1 MAWIAELC
9 LYYAHIKG
17 RWGGVMLGLFGKKSD
32 HPLADIKSAQ
42 QILEEVPKTDSL
54 NAVQEITGWIESIV
68 ELADEFRLDHELAVL
83 RMFDEAAQPHVRKLM
98 RDYFTVQP
106 LSKFQEN
113 RLWTVLNT
121 FYTHS
126 ELAHYDVLTRYRDG
140 GRGAAAIKTELGL
153 LGVRGIAALG
163 GRLKMAVARYA
174 LVDAALW
181 KHLSDFYSHAETN
194 EYQHNAV
201 PLYPGVSG
209 NTSVAQE
216 FTALLTWYGVS
227 AGVLSPLQ
235 EHITERLIS
244 YAAKGLR
251 LDDQYNGNAL
261 FVFDLSQPTPPMRL
275 AGDATIHPSLRFMS
289 VDDGLK
295 LLNNLQK
302 TLEKGVVPDDVSF
315 CGATYEADLV
325 REILHRLIDNL
336 TQPLP
341 TRRNP
346 RRKINVNLKVANGF
360 FKMLEKADV
369 GLNFMSEEESEV
381 WEVEDISATGF
392 RSVVPVPRADGIK
405 IGSLIG
411 SKPENVKNWG
421 AGIVR
426 RLSRD
431 DKNNLHIG
439 VEVLSTQIVGVS
451 LADRVIEEGVEKDIE
466 VAMYLNRPADTSG
479 EAWLLMKPNS
489 FSPNHSMNMEMDGKT
504 FLLLPL
510 ALVESG
516 DDYDLARYR
525 RMEHDSTAVE

>member
-1 MAWIAELC
+1 
-9 LYYAHIKG
+9 
-17 RWGGVMLGLFGKKSD
+17 MLGIFGKKSD

-42 QILEEVPKTDSL
+42 QILDEVPKNDSL

-113 RLWTVLNT
+113 RLWTVLNA

-126 ELAHYDVLTRYRDG
+126 ELAHHDVLSRYRNG
-140 GRGAAAIKTELGL
+140 GRGASVIKPELAI
-153 LGVRGIAALG
+153 LGVRGITALS

-174 LVDAALW
+174 LVEPALW
-181 KHLSDFYSHAETN
+181 NHLSEFFGHAETH

-201 PLYPGVSG
+201 PLYPGVVG

-216 FTALLTWYGVS
+216 FGAVLAWYGVS

-235 EHITERLIS
+235 EHVTERLIS
-244 YAAKGLR
+244 YAGKGLR
-251 LDDQYNGNAL
+251 LDEQYNGNAL
-261 FVFDLSQPTPPMRL
+261 FIFDLTQPTPPMRL
-275 AGDATIHPSLRFMS
+275 AGDATVHPALRFLT
-289 VDDGLK
+289 VTDALK
-295 LLNNLQK
+295 MLGNLLK

-325 REILHRLIDNL
+325 REILRRLIDNL

-360 FKMLEKADV
+360 FKMLEQADI
-369 GLNFMSEEESEV
+369 GLNFMSSGDGEV
-381 WEVEDISATGF
+381 WDVEDISATGF

-405 IGSLIG
+405 IGTLIG
-411 SKPENVKNWG
+411 TKPENVQNWG

-451 LADRVIEEGVEKDIE
+451 LADRIISEDTEKEIE
-466 VAMYLNRPADTSG
+466 VAMYLNRPADTTG
-479 EAWLLMKPNS
+479 EAWLLMKPNT
-489 FSPNHSMNMEMDGKT
+489 FSPSHSMNMDMDGKT

-525 RMEHDSTAVE
+525 RMQQEGTAE